1 MATGAPTNQLTMG
14 SSMTSTEYLTSSSG
28 TFVFGFCN
36 IDPSSTNQLLLA
48 IWFNLGGAHDT
59 TNKTV
64 VWFARDSTANRTVTA
79 TKQSILKFTDTG
91 RVSLVDGQSELWRP
105 AQPFGSALVLQDSG
119 NLQLVG
125 KDGVQWESFGNPTDT
140 LLPGQNMSNG
150 PGKYLQSRST
160 DSDFSPGRF
169 TLNIQDDGNIVL
181 YMKQLE
187 VPSELGAPYWATT
200 TYGTGKVPTLFF
212 NDSGN
217 LYYSFSG
224 NESGA
229 VNLTTTLPL
238 DSSETY
244 YHYAALDPD
253 GTVRVYALQK
263 NNTDGGSWDVFSH
276 FPGDGCSRT
285 TNFGLQGM
293 CGPNGYCTVQDKEER
308 LDCECPYGY
317 VFVDEQ
323 HRYKGC
329 RPIFVPHAC
338 DGRDNSSG
346 FVTVKVHYTSWSNQS
361 TYKKFVLTSTTTL
374 EHCYASCLNDCFCA
388 AILIDSTSCMF
399 VGMLTAGK
407 VTQDTSMTALVKVRA
422 NNPATFRPHSR
433 RSMWLYTTIVI
444 AILFGASVMCIIGQ
458 RYSSNKAK
466 RNLLGLRVF
475 TSKELKRAT
484 KNFEEQLGNGS
495 FGEVYKGELSHMQPP
510 QVAVKKLTGSKAYNE
525 KDFENEVKSIGQIHH
540 YNLVRMIGYCKEAV
554 HRMLV
559 FEYMPGGTLAKF
571 IFGPQRPRWS
581 LLVKAAIDIAKGL
594 EYLHEGCQPRI
605 IHCDI
610 KPDNILFDAKRVA
623 KITDFGIAKLLWD
636 EKMTQ
641 QMFTNTIVGTKPYVA
656 PEWFIAGANVSSK
669 VDVYSFGVVLLE
681 MICCKRAT
689 GESPPHPPLD
699 QQDLNAM
706 FGLRSWAESLLVS
719 ERAEELVQGDSEA
732 LDDMESVTRFAQVA
746 IWCLQKDPSTRPT
759 MRKVV
764 QMLEGIVKVDPLPDP
779 RRPPSV
785 SPVLPSSSEI
795 NHSSSTVD
803 TSIQIE

>member
-1 MATGAPTNQLTMG
+1 MG
-14 SSMTSTEYLTSSSG
+14 TARCRTKRSAST
-28 TFVFGFCN
+28 
-36 IDPSSTNQLLLA
+36 
-48 IWFNLGGAHDT
+48 
-59 TNKTV
+59 
-64 VWFARDSTANRTVTA
+64 
-79 TKQSILKFTDTG
+79 
-91 RVSLVDGQSELWRP
+91 
-105 AQPFGSALVLQDSG
+105 
-119 NLQLVG
+119 
-125 KDGVQWESFGNPTDT
+125 
-140 LLPGQNMSNG
+140 
-150 PGKYLQSRST
+150 
-160 DSDFSPGRF
+160 
-169 TLNIQDDGNIVL
+169 
-181 YMKQLE
+181 
-187 VPSELGAPYWATT
+187 
-200 TYGTGKVPTLFF
+200 
-212 NDSGN
+212 
-217 LYYSFSG
+217 
-224 NESGA
+224 
-229 VNLTTTLPL
+229 
-238 DSSETY
+238 
-244 YHYAALDPD
+244 
-253 GTVRVYALQK
+253 
-263 NNTDGGSWDVFSH
+263 
-276 FPGDGCSRT
+276 
-285 TNFGLQGM
+285 
-293 CGPNGYCTVQDKEER
+293 
-308 LDCECPYGY
+308 ECPYGY

-346 FVTVKVHYTSWSNQS
+346 FVTEQVPYTSWSNQS

-374 EHCYASCLNDCFCA
+374 GHCNASCLNDCFCA

-433 RSMWLYTTIVI
+433 RSMWLYITIVI

-525 KDFENEVKSIGQIHH
+525 KDFENEVRSIGQIHH

-605 IHCDI
+605 IHRDI

-636 EKMTQ
+636 EKTTQ

-656 PEWFIAGANVSSK
+656 LEWFVAGANVSSK